1 MSASSAARP
10 SARIAALSGGR
21 FYIWLAVV
29 AVSIGALTLLIPST
43 PSYDPW
49 AWLVWGKEI
58 IHLDLHTT
66 GGPTWKPLPMIF
78 TTVFAVFGKA
88 QPDLW
93 LVVGRAG
100 AIAAAVMVFKVSF
113 RLVTWL
119 ADGLG
124 AARTSRERL
133 DALLPALFAG
143 AICTI
148 SLVLS
153 GAFIKDNALGYS
165 EGLMTALV
173 LIGIER
179 HLDGHHRQ
187 AFVFGFFGALDRPEI
202 WLFWGPYGLWLWW
215 KDPAARKL
223 VYALFALIPVLWF
236 LPELWG
242 SGHLLRGAE
251 RANNPRS
258 NSPAFAKCPF
268 CTEFH
273 NAWVTVLSRMKF
285 PAAAGVLAGA
295 LLTLRT
301 LRARGYSPIRSLRER
316 TPVPLESRAERA
328 RVAVAAAGLFGVG
341 WWVVIAILTQ
351 AGFSGNNRYLVL
363 GAALIEISGAATWGW
378 AAIELGKVGR
388 RFVPRLTRAAAGSL
402 AALAVAALA
411 WLFIPGFVGASLV
424 DIPKTHGALN
434 YQASIRSSLSKIVAA
449 YGGPAKLRACGQVMT
464 EGFQV
469 PMVAWALGL
478 HTMQV
483 QDQPNTG
490 PPPQYAPPAL
500 NVQTPPNVILQTRDT
515 RSAALLPLPPTI
527 IWWEQHGVDYKPA
540 DGAPFG
546 AFRVFTACRK

>member
-1 MSASSAARP
+1 V
-10 SARIAALSGGR
+10 RIAAAFTGGR
-21 FYIWLAVV
+21 FYITLAVV
-29 AVSIGALTLLIPST
+29 AVVIGALSLLIPST

-78 TTVFAVFGKA
+78 TTIFAVFGKA

-100 AIAAAVMVFKVSF
+100 AIAAVVMVFKVSY
-113 RLVTWL
+113 RLVRWL
-119 ADGLG
+119 GDGTAAAAADG
-124 AARTSRERL
+124 SVSPFERL
-133 DALLPALFAG
+133 MGYLPGVFAG
-143 AICTI
+143 AICMVA
-148 SLVLS
+148 LVLS

-173 LIGIER
+173 LIGVER

-187 AFVFGFFGALDRPEI
+187 AFFFGFLGALDRPEI

-215 KDPAARKL
+215 KDPGARKL
-223 VYALFALIPVLWF
+223 VYVLFALIPALWF

-242 SGHLLRGAE
+242 SGHLFRGVS

-258 NSPAFAKCPF
+258 NSPAFASCPF

-285 PAAAGVLAGA
+285 AAAAGVLAGG

-301 LRARGYSPIRSLRER
+301 LRARGYNPIRSLRER
-316 TPVPLESRAERA
+316 TPVPLETNAERA
-328 RVAVAAAGLFGVG
+328 RAAIVAAGVFGVG

-378 AAIELGKVGR
+378 FALELGGAAR
-388 RFVPRLTRAAAGSL
+388 RFLPQLRRPVLSL
-402 AALAVAALA
+402 GGALAIAALG
-411 WLFIPGFVGASLV
+411 WLFVPGFVGNSLV

-434 YQASIRSSLSKIVAA
+434 YQASIRSSLNKIVAA
-449 YGGPAKLRACGQVMT
+449 YGGPAKIRACGQVMT

-469 PMVAWALGL
+469 PMVAWTLGL
-478 HTMQV
+478 RTLQV
-483 QDQPNTG
+483 QDQPNTSG
-490 PPPQYAPPAL
+490 YPTYAPPPL
-500 NVQTPPNVILQTRDT
+500 NIQTPPNVILQTRDT

-527 IWWEQHGVDYKPA
+527 IWWEQHGIKYQPA

-546 AFRVFTACRK
+546 AFRVFTHCK

>member
-1 MSASSAARP
+1 MRAREGRARVRWAALTGGRFYV
-10 SARIAALSGGR
+10 SLAVVALVIAALS
-21 FYIWLAVV
+21 
-29 AVSIGALTLLIPST
+29 LLIPST

-66 GGPTWKPLPMIF
+66 GGPTWKPLPMLF
-78 TTVFAVFGKA
+78 TTVFAVFGRA

-100 AIAAAVMVFKVSF
+100 AIAAVVMVFKVSF

-119 ADGLG
+119 SDGL
-124 AARTSRERL
+124 ADAETRSERL
-133 DALLPALFAG
+133 AAYLPAAFAG
-143 AICTI
+143 TICMVA
-148 SLVLS
+148 LVLS

-173 LIGIER
+173 LIGVER
-179 HLDGHHRQ
+179 HLDGHYRQ

-215 KDPAARKL
+215 KDPGARKL

-251 RANNPRS
+251 RAHNPRS
-258 NSPAFAKCPF
+258 NSPAFARCPF

-285 PAAAGVLAGA
+285 AAAAGVVAGGW
-295 LLTLRT
+295 LTFRT
-301 LRARGYSPIRSLRER
+301 LRARKYAPVRALRER
-316 TPVPLESRAERA
+316 SSWPLETKAERA
-328 RVAVAAAGLFGVG
+328 RVAVAAAGVFGVG
-341 WWVVIAILTQ
+341 WWFVIAVLTQ

-378 AAIELGKVGR
+378 FALELGKAAR
-388 RFVPRLTRAAAGSL
+388 RFVPPLARAGVGWAS
-402 AALAVAALA
+402 ALAVVVLA
-411 WLFIPGFVGASLV
+411 WLFVPGFVGGSLV

-434 YQASIRSSLSKIVAA
+434 YQASLRSDLNKIVAA
-449 YGGPAKLRACGQVMT
+449 YGGAAKLRACGQVMT

-469 PMVAWALGL
+469 PMVAWTLGL
-478 HTMQV
+478 HTLQV
-483 QDQPNTG
+483 KDQPTDLADTG
-490 PPPQYAPPAL
+490 HPDPKQ
-500 NVQTPPNVILQTRDT
+500 VPPNAILQTRDT
-515 RSAALLPLPPTI
+515 RSAALLPLPSDILYWEHVKHINYQPPTGRPI
-527 IWWEQHGVDYKPA
+527 
-540 DGAPFG
+540 G
-546 AFRVFTACRK
+546 AFRVFTACKK